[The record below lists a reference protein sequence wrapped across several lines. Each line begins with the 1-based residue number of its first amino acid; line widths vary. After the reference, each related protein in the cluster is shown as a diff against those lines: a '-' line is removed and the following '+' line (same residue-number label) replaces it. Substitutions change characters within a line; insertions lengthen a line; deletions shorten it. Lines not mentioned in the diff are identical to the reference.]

1 VRSSSGRSGFTLVEV
16 LVATAVLAIG
26 LLAVL
31 AAFSMAA
38 RVSNISS
45 KDTTIA
51 FLAQQKLAEIQIQE
65 PTQLAAGITQG
76 TFAPAHPDYSWDM
89 TVYRP
94 DGLNVVRIDL
104 TVYDPQSSPTRFT
117 TALF

>member
-1 VRSSSGRSGFTLVEV
+1 VRNRSPRSGFTLVEV

-31 AAFSMAA
+31 AAFSMAT
-38 RVSNISS
+38 RVSSIAS
-45 KDTTIA
+45 KDTTTA
-51 FLAQQKLAEIQIQE
+51 LLAERKLADIQIQE
-65 PTQLAAGITQG
+65 PTQLAAGVTRG
-76 TFAPAHPDYSWDM
+76 TFAPAHPDYSWEI

-94 DGLNVVRIDL
+94 DDFNVIRIDL
-104 TVYDPQSSPTRFT
+104 TVYDPQSSATRFT

>member
-1 VRSSSGRSGFTLVEV
+1 MRGRSRHNGFTLVEV

-38 RVSNISS
+38 RVASISS
-45 KDTTIA
+45 KDTTIT

-65 PTQLAAGITQG
+65 PTQLVAGVTQG
-76 TFAPAHPDYSWDM
+76 SFAPAHPDYSWDM
-89 TVYRP
+89 TIYRP
-94 DGLNVVRIDL
+94 DDLSVIRIDL
-104 TVYDPQSSPTRFT
+104 TIYDSQSVATRFT
-117 TALF
+117 TAVF